1 MKRKLVWHN
10 ATVTR
15 QHREVLNGHRGVI
28 VWFTGLSGAGKSTLA
43 HSVEERLHQ
52 AGCRTFVFDGD
63 NVRHGLCFDLGFSAR
78 GRQENVRRIGEMS
91 RLFIEAGVITLT
103 AFILPFCADRDRVR
117 RLVGPDDFL
126 EVYCHC
132 PIEICEERDVKGMY
146 QKARRGEIPEFT
158 GISSPMKSRWHR
170 SWPWTPA
177 INPSLSARPGYWL
190 FCETGQSSTANY
202 DAPPAAAALESL
214 NCL

>member
-1 MKRKLVWHN
+1 MKRRLVWHN

-15 QHREVLNGHRGVI
+15 QRREALNGHRGVI

-63 NVRHGLCFDLGFSAR
+63 NVRHGLCSDLGFSAQD
-78 GRQENVRRIGEMS
+78 RQENIRRIGEMS
-91 RLFIEAGVITLT
+91 KLFIQAGVVALT
-103 AFILPFCADRDRVR
+103 AFISPFRADRDRVR
-117 RLVGPDDFL
+117 MLVGPDDFL

-132 PIEICEERDVKGMY
+132 PLEICEERDVKGMY

-158 GISSPMKSRWHR
+158 GISSPYEEPLTPELILDTGNKSVDECTSEVLALLRHW
-170 SWPWTPA
+170 A
-177 INPSLSARPGYWL
+177 VINRGIR
-190 FCETGQSSTANY
+190 
-202 DAPPAAAALESL
+202 
-214 NCL
+214 